1 MSLHVSPVVPPPHRL
16 KGSLSCL
23 RGSIFSL
30 LLSTEAVD
38 LILGFLKEQMGGQ
51 ENAMGFQHGNEN
63 ILTCPSSALSGA
75 NVNVSE
81 MAISSVSMAKPSDVA
96 NPFLASSAWDPL
108 VSLSQAQ
115 TFGGSSMVSHA
126 DFANAN
132 SSYPLVLENQGISNT
147 SHLVQYMSDS
157 NLVGMVPKVH
167 SYASRGFSEMV
178 GAASFGQ
185 HGSGDVANTGY
196 PPHYNP
202 IKEAQ
207 INGEQSQVEDSIPE
221 EEAPGSAP
229 SGNRRKRGLDH
240 NSTFSPNKNAESET
254 VKDSPGRACDGPKEH
269 EKKPKVE
276 QNNSADLRG
285 KQSAKQAKDN
295 SSQSGEAPKENF
307 IHVRRE
313 KISERMRLLQELVPG
328 CNKITGKAV
337 MLDEIINYV
346 QSLQQQVEF
355 LSMKLA
361 TVNPELNFDVDRIL
375 SKDILQSRIGHGIGA
390 YGPGINSSHTFP
402 SGNFH
407 GTLAGMPSTSSQF
420 PPLPQ
425 NVLDHEFQ
433 SFYGIGY
440 DSNTALDNLGPNG
453 RLKTEL

>member
-1 MSLHVSPVVPPPHRL
+1 
-16 KGSLSCL
+16 
-23 RGSIFSL
+23 
-30 LLSTEAVD
+30 
-38 LILGFLKEQMGGQ
+38 MGGQ
-51 ENAMGFQHGNEN
+51 ENAMGFQHGNES
-63 ILTCPSSALSGA
+63 ILTCPSSGLNVA

-115 TFGGSSMVSHA
+115 TFGGSSMVSHSE
-126 DFANAN
+126 FANAN
-132 SSYPLVLENQGISNT
+132 SSYPLVLENQGMSNT

-157 NLVGMVPKVH
+157 NLGGMVPKVH
-167 SYASRGFSEMV
+167 SYASGGFSEMV

-202 IKEAQ
+202 IKEAP

-221 EEAPGSAP
+221 EEVPGSTP

-240 NSTFSPNKNAESET
+240 NSTFNPNKNAEGDA
-254 VKDSPGRACDGPKEH
+254 VKDSPGMASDGPKEN

-276 QNNSADLRG
+276 QNNSDLRG
-285 KQSAKQAKDN
+285 KQSVKQAKDN
-295 SSQSGEAPKENF
+295 NSLSGGEAPKETF
-307 IHVRRE
+307 IHVRARRGQATNSHSLAERVRRE

-375 SKDILQSRIGHGIGA
+375 SKDILQSRLGHGIGA

-402 SGNFH
+402 NGNFH
-407 GTLAGMPSTSSQF
+407 GILAGMPNTSSQF
-420 PPLPQ
+420 PHLPQ